1 MARDFLGIGW
11 KFPLQVTP
19 SGRIAQALH
28 EQRIEES
35 IFLILSTA
43 KGERVMLPDFGC
55 GIHDLVFAPNSAATL
70 SSTVQSVRTALTKY
84 EPRVDVLNIDAEAQ
98 GENLLLIRISY
109 RIRANNAIGNMV
121 YPFYVRSSSSG
132 IWSSS
137 GMLSARLRQADIAD
151 GGRRN
156 HRSHAASRT

>member
-19 SGRIAQALH
+19 AGRIAQSRY

-35 IFLILSTA
+35 IYLILSTS

-55 GIHDLVFAPNSAATL
+55 GIHDLVFAPNSAATI

-84 EPRVDVLNIDAEAQ
+84 EPRIDVLAIDAEAQ

-109 RIRANNAIGNMV
+109 RIRANNAIGNLV
-121 YPFYVRSSSSG
+121 YPFYIRE
-132 IWSSS
+132 
-137 GMLSARLRQADIAD
+137 
-151 GGRRN
+151 
-156 HRSHAASRT
+156 AA

>member
-1 MARDFLGIGW
+1 MDHNQRDFLGVGW

-19 SGRIAQALH
+19 GGKIAQAKH
-28 EQRIEES
+28 EQRVEES
-35 IFLILSTA
+35 IYLILSTA
-43 KGERVMLPDFGC
+43 RGERVMLPDFGC

-121 YPFYVRSSSSG
+121 YPFYVRE
-132 IWSSS
+132 
-137 GMLSARLRQADIAD
+137 
-151 GGRRN
+151 
-156 HRSHAASRT
+156 AA

>member
-19 SGRIAQALH
+19 AGRIAQSRY

-35 IFLILSTA
+35 IYLILSTS

-55 GIHDLVFAPNSAATL
+55 GIHDLVFAPNSAATI

-84 EPRVDVLNIDAEAQ
+84 EPRIDVLDINAEAQ
-98 GENLLLIRISY
+98 GKNLLLIRISY

-121 YPFYVRSSSSG
+121 YPFYVRE
-132 IWSSS
+132 
-137 GMLSARLRQADIAD
+137 
-151 GGRRN
+151 
-156 HRSHAASRT
+156 AA

>member
-19 SGRIAQALH
+19 AGRIAQSRY

-35 IFLILSTA
+35 IYLILSTS

-55 GIHDLVFAPNSAATL
+55 GIHDLVFAPNSAATI

-84 EPRVDVLNIDAEAQ
+84 EPRIDVLDIKAEAQ

-121 YPFYVRSSSSG
+121 YPFYVRE
-132 IWSSS
+132 
-137 GMLSARLRQADIAD
+137 
-151 GGRRN
+151 
-156 HRSHAASRT
+156 AA